1 MIVDEKKIKNC
12 KILSIRY
19 NILKSNFQELWLLMY
34 TLVKIKSGKYY
45 KLLIIHKKR
54 LKYVI
59 LVEIN
64 KKNIRIVDYI
74 Y

>member
-1 MIVDEKKIKNC
+1 MVVDKKKIKDC

-19 NILKSNFQELWLLMY
+19 KIVKSNFQELQLLMY
-34 TLVKIKSGKYY
+34 TLLKLKSGKHY
-45 KLLIIHKKR
+45 KLLIIHEKR
-54 LKYVI
+54 LKYII
-59 LVEIN
+59 LVEI

>member
-1 MIVDEKKIKNC
+1 MIADEKKIINC

-19 NILKSNFQELWLLMY
+19 KILKSNFQELRSLMY
-34 TLVKIKSGKYY
+34 TLVKIKSAKHY
-45 KLLIIHKKR
+45 KLLIIHKKG
-54 LKYVI
+54 LKYII
-59 LVEIN
+59 LVEI

>member
-1 MIVDEKKIKNC
+1 MIVAEKKIINC

-19 NILKSNFQELWLLMY
+19 KILKSNFQELRSLMY
-34 TLVKIKSGKYY
+34 TLVKIKSGKHY

-54 LKYVI
+54 LKYII
-59 LVEIN
+59 LVEI

-74 Y
+74 N